1 VLDGT
6 CWRGDSARM
15 DAGLTWNPSCVAGID
30 AGGVGDSVV
39 VGTGAVPVPV
49 EVAEN
54 SFPSNES
61 SWASSAI

>member
-1 VLDGT
+1 
-6 CWRGDSARM
+6 M

-30 AGGVGDSVV
+30 AGGVGNSVL